1 MFSPWPPITVL
12 ALIFAFV
19 LIAMIIAAI
28 ARYELTASLWKIIFK
43 PGSKD

>member
-1 MFSPWPPITVL
+1 MFSLWPPIAVL

-19 LIAMIIAAI
+19 LVAMIIAAVS
-28 ARYELTASLWKIIFK
+28 RYELTASLWKIIFK